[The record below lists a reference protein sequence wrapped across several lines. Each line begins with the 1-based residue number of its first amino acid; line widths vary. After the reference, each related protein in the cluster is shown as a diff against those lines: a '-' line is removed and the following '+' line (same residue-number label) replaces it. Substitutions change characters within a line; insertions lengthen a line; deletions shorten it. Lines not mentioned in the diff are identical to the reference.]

1 MGKGGYFVCIQ
12 CGPGV
17 GLCGIKVIGP
27 TLGFVA
33 AVLTAIVAWPT
44 ATVCRL
50 VSCCDGGGGDVETGA
65 GGGAPQGSWRASA
78 STWWWKPF
86 AVNTSVSGAVPI

>member
-1 MGKGGYFVCIQ
+1 MCIQ

-33 AVLTAIVAWPT
+33 AVLAAVVAWPT
-44 ATVCRL
+44 ATFCRL
-50 VSCCDGGGGDVETGA
+50 ASCCEGRGGDVETG
-65 GGGAPQGSWRASA
+65 GGGADGGSWRAAA

-86 AVNTSVSGAVPI
+86 AVNTSVSGMLPI

>member
-33 AVLTAIVAWPT
+33 AVLSAVVAWPT

-50 VSCCDGGGGDVETGA
+50 VSCCDGGGDVETGGA
-65 GGGAPQGSWRASA
+65 GGGAENSWRASA
-78 STWWWKPF
+78 SKWWWKPF
-86 AVNTSVSGAVPI
+86 AVNTSVSGALPI